1 MINDDF
7 FNNIEEYIKK
17 TDIEFNILFI
27 NSITK
32 DKIDLLVNKIL
43 NKYKVEKYY
52 EDVIY
57 ILMELISNA
66 IKARYLHLISLKVLN
81 KMYPNYSLDEYY
93 NNAEIMKKYSDIF
106 RDDESRDKLKSIL
119 KNENKFI
126 SSNKEIDI
134 DNFYNDILLLN
145 ENTKKKFI
153 IKLLIHI
160 TKNNIEFDVVN
171 DSPLIMLGRT
181 RIDSKR
187 LTFKEYYNNDMV
199 ESFFLEQ
206 LDNTESAGFGLALCD
221 LRLYNVGLEPTKYLK
236 IYNDNNKTHSKLIIP
251 IKSVFSHLVFHNK
264 Y

>member
-1 MINDDF
+1 MIDDDF

-17 TDIEFNILFI
+17 TDIEFDILFVD
-27 NSITK
+27 SITK
-32 DKIDLLVNKIL
+32 DKIALLVNKIL
-43 NKYKVEKYY
+43 IKYKIEKYY
-52 EDVIY
+52 EDAIY
-57 ILMELISNA
+57 ILMELITNA

-81 KMYPNYSLDEYY
+81 EMYPNYSLDEYY
-93 NNAEIMKKYSDIF
+93 SNPDIMKKYSDIF
-106 RDDESRDKLKSIL
+106 RDDESREKLKNIL
-119 KNENKFI
+119 KNENKFL
-126 SSNKEIDI
+126 SDNNNNI
-134 DNFYNDILLLN
+134 DNFYNDVLLLN
-145 ENTKKKFI
+145 ENTKSKFI
-153 IKLLIHI
+153 IKLFIHI
-160 TKNNIEFDVVN
+160 TKNNVEFDIVN

-221 LRLYNVGLEPTKYLK
+221 LRLYNIGLEPTKHLE

-251 IKSVFSHLVFHNK
+251 IKGVFSHLIFHNK

>member
-1 MINDDF
+1 MVNDDF

-17 TDIEFNILFI
+17 ADIEFDILFVDL
-27 NSITK
+27 ITK
-32 DKIDLLVNKIL
+32 DKIALLVNKVL
-43 NKYKVEKYY
+43 NKYRIEKYY

-57 ILMELISNA
+57 ILMELITNA
-66 IKARYLHLISLKVLN
+66 VKARYLHLISLKVLSE
-81 KMYPNYSLDEYY
+81 MYPDYSLDEYY
-93 NNAEIMKKYSDIF
+93 NNPEIMKKYSDIF
-106 RDDESRDKLKSIL
+106 RDDESREKLKTIL
-119 KNENKFI
+119 KNENKFV
-126 SSNKEIDI
+126 SNNNI

-145 ENTKKKFI
+145 ESTKSKFI
-153 IKLLIHI
+153 IKLFIHI
-160 TKNNIEFDVVN
+160 TKNNVEFDIVN

-221 LRLYNVGLEPTKYLK
+221 LRLYNIGLEPTKHLE
-236 IYNDNNKTHSKLIIP
+236 IYNDNNKTHSKLTIP
-251 IKSVFSHLVFHNK
+251 IKGVFSHLIFHNK

>member
-1 MINDDF
+1 MVNDDF

-17 TDIEFNILFI
+17 TDIEFDILFVDL
-27 NSITK
+27 ITK
-32 DKIDLLVNKIL
+32 DKIALLVNSIL
-43 NKYKVEKYY
+43 NKYRIEKYY

-57 ILMELISNA
+57 ILMELITNA
-66 IKARYLHLISLKVLN
+66 VKARYLHLISLKVLSE
-81 KMYPNYSLDEYY
+81 MYPDYSLDEYY
-93 NNAEIMKKYSDIF
+93 NNPEIMKKYSDIF
-106 RDDESRDKLKSIL
+106 RDDESREKLKTIL
-119 KNENKFI
+119 KNENKFV
-126 SSNKEIDI
+126 SNNNI

-145 ENTKKKFI
+145 ESTKSKFI
-153 IKLLIHI
+153 IKLFIHI
-160 TKNNIEFDVVN
+160 TKNNVEFDIVN

-221 LRLYNVGLEPTKYLK
+221 LRLYNIGLEPTKHLE
-236 IYNDNNKTHSKLIIP
+236 IYNDNNKTHSKLTIP
-251 IKSVFSHLVFHNK
+251 IKGVFSHLIFHNK

>member
-1 MINDDF
+1 MIDDDF

-17 TDIEFNILFI
+17 TDIEFDILFVD
-27 NSITK
+27 SITK
-32 DKIDLLVNKIL
+32 DKIALLVNKIL
-43 NKYKVEKYY
+43 IKYKIEKYY

-57 ILMELISNA
+57 ILMELITNA

-81 KMYPNYSLDEYY
+81 EMYPNYSLDEYY
-93 NNAEIMKKYSDIF
+93 SNPDIMKKYSDIF
-106 RDDESRDKLKSIL
+106 RDDESREKLKNIL
-119 KNENKFI
+119 KNENKFL
-126 SSNKEIDI
+126 SDNNNNI
-134 DNFYNDILLLN
+134 DNFYNDVLLLN
-145 ENTKKKFI
+145 ENTKSKFI
-153 IKLLIHI
+153 IKLFIHI
-160 TKNNIEFDVVN
+160 TKNNVEFDIVN

-181 RIDSKR
+181 RIDTKR

-221 LRLYNVGLEPTKYLK
+221 LRLYNIGLEPTKHLE

-251 IKSVFSHLVFHNK
+251 IKGVFSHLIFHNK

>member
-1 MINDDF
+1 MIDDDF

-17 TDIEFNILFI
+17 TDIEFDILFVD
-27 NSITK
+27 SITK
-32 DKIDLLVNKIL
+32 DKIALLVNKIL
-43 NKYKVEKYY
+43 IKYKIEKYY

-57 ILMELISNA
+57 ILMELITNA

-81 KMYPNYSLDEYY
+81 EMYPNYSLDEYY
-93 NNAEIMKKYSDIF
+93 SNPDIMKKYSDIF
-106 RDDESRDKLKSIL
+106 YKYAQL
-119 KNENKFI
+119 NENKFL
-126 SSNKEIDI
+126 SDNNNNI
-134 DNFYNDILLLN
+134 DNFYNDVLLLN
-145 ENTKKKFI
+145 ENTKSKFI
-153 IKLLIHI
+153 IKLFIHI
-160 TKNNIEFDVVN
+160 TKNNVEFDIVN

-221 LRLYNVGLEPTKYLK
+221 LRLYNIGLEPTKHLE

-251 IKSVFSHLVFHNK
+251 IKGVFSHLIFHNK

>member
-1 MINDDF
+1 MIDDDF

-17 TDIEFNILFI
+17 TDIEFDILFVD
-27 NSITK
+27 SITK
-32 DKIDLLVNKIL
+32 DKIALLVNKIL
-43 NKYKVEKYY
+43 IKYKIEKYY

-57 ILMELISNA
+57 ILMELITNA

-81 KMYPNYSLDEYY
+81 EMYPNYSLDEYY
-93 NNAEIMKKYSDIF
+93 SNPDIMKKYSDIF
-106 RDDESRDKLKSIL
+106 RDDESREKLKNIL
-119 KNENKFI
+119 KNENKFL
-126 SSNKEIDI
+126 SDNKNNI
-134 DNFYNDILLLN
+134 DNFYNDVLLLN
-145 ENTKKKFI
+145 ENTKSKFI
-153 IKLLIHI
+153 IKLFIHI
-160 TKNNIEFDVVN
+160 TKNNVEFDIVN

-221 LRLYNVGLEPTKYLK
+221 LRLYNIGLEPTKHLE

-251 IKSVFSHLVFHNK
+251 IKGVFSHLIFHNK

>member
-17 TDIEFNILFI
+17 TDIEFDILFVDL
-27 NSITK
+27 ITK
-32 DKIDLLVNKIL
+32 DKISLLVNKIL
-43 NKYKVEKYY
+43 NKYRIEKYY
-52 EDVIY
+52 EDVLY
-57 ILMELISNA
+57 ILMELITNA
-66 IKARYLHLISLKVLN
+66 IKARYLHLISLKVLSE
-81 KMYPNYSLDEYY
+81 MYPDYSLDEYY
-93 NNAEIMKKYSDIF
+93 NNPEIMKKYSDIF
-106 RDDESRDKLKSIL
+106 RDDESREKLKTIL
-119 KNENKFI
+119 KNENKFV
-126 SSNKEIDI
+126 SNNNI

-145 ENTKKKFI
+145 ENTKSKFI
-153 IKLLIHI
+153 IKLFINI
-160 TKNNIEFDVVN
+160 TKNNIEFDIIN

-221 LRLYNVGLEPTKYLK
+221 LRLYNIGLEPTKHLK
-236 IYNDNNKTHSKLIIP
+236 IYNDNNKTHSKLTIP
-251 IKSVFSHLVFHNK
+251 IKGVFSHLIFHNK

>member
-1 MINDDF
+1 MVNDDF

-17 TDIEFNILFI
+17 TDIEFDILFVDL
-27 NSITK
+27 ITK
-32 DKIDLLVNKIL
+32 DKIALLVNSIL
-43 NKYKVEKYY
+43 NKYRIEKYY

-57 ILMELISNA
+57 ILMELVTNA
-66 IKARYLHLISLKVLN
+66 VKARYLHLISLKVLSE
-81 KMYPNYSLDEYY
+81 MYPDYSLDEYY
-93 NNAEIMKKYSDIF
+93 NNPEIMKKYSDIF
-106 RDDESRDKLKSIL
+106 RDDESREKLKTIL
-119 KNENKFI
+119 KNENKFV
-126 SSNKEIDI
+126 SNNNI

-145 ENTKKKFI
+145 ESTKSKFI
-153 IKLLIHI
+153 IKLFIHI
-160 TKNNIEFDVVN
+160 TKNNVEFDIVN

-221 LRLYNVGLEPTKYLK
+221 LRLYNIGLEPTKHLE
-236 IYNDNNKTHSKLIIP
+236 IYNDNNKTHSKLTIP
-251 IKSVFSHLVFHNK
+251 IKGVFSHLIFHNK